1 MTKSYKEQISLEQ
14 RIEESNRILSK
25 HPYHIPVIVD
35 VDKKVGTIKKNKFL
49 VPSDVLASHLMVS
62 IRSQIK
68 CNSSQ
73 ALFMFNEN
81 TIICPTMMMGDIY
94 RKYINKQ
101 SSKSDKFFYITVH
114 GENTFG

>member
-1 MTKSYKEQISLEQ
+1 MTKSYKEQFSLEQ

-25 HPYHIPVIVD
+25 YPHHIPVIVD
-35 VDKKVGTIKKNKFL
+35 IDKNIGTIKKNKFL
-49 VPSDVLASHLMVS
+49 VPSDVSASHLIIS
-62 IRSQIK
+62 IRSQIQCK
-68 CNSSQ
+68 SSQ

-81 TIICPTMMMGDIY
+81 TMICPTMIIGDIY

-101 SSKSDKFFYITVH
+101 NNKADNFFYITVH

>member
-1 MTKSYKEQISLEQ
+1 MTNSYKEQFSLEQ

-49 VPSDVLASHLMVS
+49 VPSDVSASHLMVA
-62 IRSQIK
+62 IRSQIN

-81 TIICPTMMMGDIY
+81 RMICPTMMMGDIY
-94 RKYINKQ
+94 HKYINKQ
-101 SSKSDKFFYITVH
+101 SNKSDKFFYTTVH